1 MKRRQ
6 KLGKPSLSKRPNDQK
21 LIETFLLLNQA
32 KTEPKNNENKLKLNK
47 SKSPK
52 SIKDIAKNEKP
63 NNIRDIQ
70 NISCNNINTE
80 NNKDQ
85 NESKVTLEQ
94 AQAEFIQRQ
103 NELRLI
109 NRGMFFEEDN
119 KKLIEE
125 IKNTNPELYKKITVE
140 EEMLFPIMIDTNLGV
155 YKELISTKIEEIFQK
170 ILGKS
175 EKTWVELIPIIDV
188 SIVKL
193 QVKDPDNENNFII
206 LGYITKAISYQ
217 IYLLSLNNVISIKIY
232 GHKNGRRLAI
242 FVGLNYDKYSIKIDY
257 KDENKI
263 LYKLHFKSDLVLG
276 NDIYK
281 ILKELKSKYTPLEK
295 YKEEFMSLL
304 NNIEEENKINNKKNE
319 NEGVEESTIDE
330 ENENS
335 DKKRNLADYLVS
347 NVEKILS
354 ITLSYDNL
362 FNENDKTYYNIF
374 LNLNQNEKT
383 TLLKFLRRKNR
394 WQNINK
400 LFSNENTDANKEII
414 VNIENI
420 ILSLLEKKLIS
431 NFKEIVGDFQ
441 NLDNNK
447 LFEYLYYLSMEDL
460 RKINSELNKICK
472 NLNGKQTKH
481 SLSPYIKENFINNPF
496 YNLNIFISTDEN
508 NDSFFKNIIIKT
520 SEKITKF
527 NFSEESISKA
537 KLKKENG
544 FNPILMN
551 TKVNKNSNYNNQY
564 INTFLNYSNF
574 KSIHLSNSL
583 IIGNKINLINDIINQ
598 INIYLKEKSSSF
610 IENFVLQSKHS
621 NLNLINSKEKNIE
634 KIFDTYNRELFCV
647 NENFARVMDITSRL
661 FFFYTDCK
669 DLNDIGKEFYEI
681 ERYETYNYSCDEN
694 NKIFKEKKIFNLYDT
709 LYQIKN
715 SYLIF
720 SMFNSNE
727 MKYPLFFYEI
737 LQPLIPFL
745 LEITNKNIFDLFL
758 SEKNLDSLTDNEIEN
773 INEVLTKK
781 LLESFNP
788 NDDFFNIEKNN
799 ESKVNKNNIIN
810 YNTISFIDKY
820 RPEYIAA
827 QMLYYYILNL
837 ERNKKFKM
845 ANLIYLFLLNCFDN
859 SFILK
864 KRGFIYYRIILN
876 YSFHL
881 KSNKNS
887 IEVLNICLK
896 YDIIQYKIINN
907 GDLFKIKTYYDKLS
921 KLKNNTK
928 NKGNNKILN
937 LLIPYNFKEINNDNF
952 DIKKILKEIEADSL
966 YSVTSGRR
974 KYNLSEGKFS
984 EIANV
989 EDYALNYYLKQENLK
1004 GVHGENFIIPALF
1017 TLLLWEE
1024 IFDDKTPLVFQSKFQ
1039 AFPLDFY
1046 EKDFYIN
1053 RKEIIDKKLEK
1064 IKKYKKEQ
1072 LIQHIKT
1079 IYEIKN
1085 GIKNPCVEWNTWVYN
1100 KDILI
1105 KIGIA
1110 FGPEKLAEIF
1120 KVILNQ
1126 GLKYVKTGMPDLFL
1140 WSEDS
1145 KNKFKEQFF
1154 YAESNSIK
1162 LVEVK
1167 SINDKLS
1174 DNQKFWLKTFYDK
1187 DIKVEVL
1194 HIK

>member
-1 MKRRQ
+1 
-6 KLGKPSLSKRPNDQK
+6 
-21 LIETFLLLNQA
+21 
-32 KTEPKNNENKLKLNK
+32 
-47 SKSPK
+47 
-52 SIKDIAKNEKP
+52 
-63 NNIRDIQ
+63 
-70 NISCNNINTE
+70 
-80 NNKDQ
+80 
-85 NESKVTLEQ
+85 
-94 AQAEFIQRQ
+94 
-103 NELRLI
+103 
-109 NRGMFFEEDN
+109 
-119 KKLIEE
+119 
-125 IKNTNPELYKKITVE
+125 
-140 EEMLFPIMIDTNLGV
+140 
-155 YKELISTKIEEIFQK
+155 
-170 ILGKS
+170 
-175 EKTWVELIPIIDV
+175 
-188 SIVKL
+188 
-193 QVKDPDNENNFII
+193 
-206 LGYITKAISYQ
+206 
-217 IYLLSLNNVISIKIY
+217 
-232 GHKNGRRLAI
+232 
-242 FVGLNYDKYSIKIDY
+242 
-257 KDENKI
+257 
-263 LYKLHFKSDLVLG
+263 
-276 NDIYK
+276 
-281 ILKELKSKYTPLEK
+281 
-295 YKEEFMSLL
+295 
-304 NNIEEENKINNKKNE
+304 
-319 NEGVEESTIDE
+319 
-330 ENENS
+330 
-335 DKKRNLADYLVS
+335 
-347 NVEKILS
+347 
-354 ITLSYDNL
+354 
-362 FNENDKTYYNIF
+362 
-374 LNLNQNEKT
+374 
-383 TLLKFLRRKNR
+383 
-394 WQNINK
+394 
-400 LFSNENTDANKEII
+400 
-414 VNIENI
+414 
-420 ILSLLEKKLIS
+420 
-431 NFKEIVGDFQ
+431 
-441 NLDNNK
+441 
-447 LFEYLYYLSMEDL
+447 
-460 RKINSELNKICK
+460 
-472 NLNGKQTKH
+472 
-481 SLSPYIKENFINNPF
+481 
-496 YNLNIFISTDEN
+496 
-508 NDSFFKNIIIKT
+508 
-520 SEKITKF
+520 
-527 NFSEESISKA
+527 
-537 KLKKENG
+537 
-544 FNPILMN
+544 
-551 TKVNKNSNYNNQY
+551 
-564 INTFLNYSNF
+564 
-574 KSIHLSNSL
+574 
-583 IIGNKINLINDIINQ
+583 
-598 INIYLKEKSSSF
+598 
-610 IENFVLQSKHS
+610 
-621 NLNLINSKEKNIE
+621 
-634 KIFDTYNRELFCV
+634 
-647 NENFARVMDITSRL
+647 
-661 FFFYTDCK
+661 
-669 DLNDIGKEFYEI
+669 
-681 ERYETYNYSCDEN
+681 
-694 NKIFKEKKIFNLYDT
+694 
-709 LYQIKN
+709 
-715 SYLIF
+715 
-720 SMFNSNE
+720 
-727 MKYPLFFYEI
+727 
-737 LQPLIPFL
+737 
-745 LEITNKNIFDLFL
+745 
-758 SEKNLDSLTDNEIEN
+758 
-773 INEVLTKK
+773 
-781 LLESFNP
+781 
-788 NDDFFNIEKNN
+788 
-799 ESKVNKNNIIN
+799 
-810 YNTISFIDKY
+810 
-820 RPEYIAA
+820 
-827 QMLYYYILNL
+827 MLYYYILNL

-1126 GLKYVKTGMPDLFL
+1126 GLKHVKTGMPDLFL
-1140 WSEDS
+1140 WSENS
-1145 KNKFKEQFF
+1145 KSKYKEQFF